1 MSFPVL
7 VPCLPRETVEMF
19 SSISAT
25 LERASKAFEPIRR
38 QAKQLEQIGQAL
50 SRRLVAIGKALKASA
65 LRKTR
70 AGWASLARRAVRP
83 RLLVGLPSRILGGLL
98 VGSPPLPDSLSL
110 MSIHLGSNAPP
121 DDYRNRSMRPLETD
135 GKAVSHKL
143 EVKSKRDL

>member
-1 MSFPVL
+1 
-7 VPCLPRETVEMF
+7 MF
-19 SSISAT
+19 SAISAT
-25 LERASKAFEPIRR
+25 LERAFEPIRR
-38 QAKQLEQIGQAL
+38 QAKQLEQVGQAL

-65 LRKTR
+65 IRKTR

-83 RLLVGLPSRILGGLL
+83 RLLVGLPQRVLGGL
-98 VGSPPLPDSLSL
+98 VIGSPPLPVSLSL

>member
-1 MSFPVL
+1 
-7 VPCLPRETVEMF
+7 MF
-19 SSISAT
+19 SALSAT
-25 LERASKAFEPIRR
+25 LERAFEPIRR
-38 QAKQLEQIGQAL
+38 QARQLEQVGQAL
-50 SRRLVAIGKALKASA
+50 SRRLVALGKALKASA

-83 RLLVGLPSRILGGLL
+83 RLLVGLPQRILGGL
-98 VGSPPLPDSLSL
+98 VIGSPPLPVSLSL

-135 GKAVSHKL
+135 GKAVSQTL

>member
-1 MSFPVL
+1 LSFPVL

-19 SSISAT
+19 SAISAT
-25 LERASKAFEPIRR
+25 LERASKAFEPITR

-50 SRRLVAIGKALKASA
+50 TRRLVAIGKALKASA

-70 AGWASLARRAVRP
+70 AGWARLARRAVRP

-98 VGSPPLPDSLSL
+98 VGSPPLPVSLSL

>member
-1 MSFPVL
+1 
-7 VPCLPRETVEMF
+7 MF
-19 SSISAT
+19 SALSAT
-25 LERASKAFEPIRR
+25 LERAFEPIRR
-38 QAKQLEQIGQAL
+38 QARQVEQVGQAL
-50 SRRLVAIGKALKASA
+50 SRRLVALGKALKASA
-65 LRKTR
+65 IRKTR

-83 RLLVGLPSRILGGLL
+83 RLLVGLPQRVLGGL
-98 VGSPPLPDSLSL
+98 VIGSPPLPVSLSL

>member
-1 MSFPVL
+1 
-7 VPCLPRETVEMF
+7 MF
-19 SSISAT
+19 SAISAT

-50 SRRLVAIGKALKASA
+50 SRKLVAIGQALKASA

-70 AGWASLARRAVRP
+70 AGWARLARRAVRP

-135 GKAVSHKL
+135 GKAVFQKL

>member
-1 MSFPVL
+1 
-7 VPCLPRETVEMF
+7 MF
-19 SSISAT
+19 SALSAK
-25 LERASKAFEPIRR
+25 LERAYEPIRR
-38 QAKQLEQIGQAL
+38 QVKQLEQVGQAL

-83 RLLVGLPSRILGGLL
+83 RLLIGLPQRILGGLL
-98 VGSPPLPDSLSL
+98 VGSPPLPVSLSL

-135 GKAVSHKL
+135 GKAVSQKL